1 MGSGRLHLLL
11 FNPSLDSWMESIKT
25 FFASVLLSTLVYNPL
40 FLANDARIQI
50 DLVKCFWW
58 VNRLTK
64 LKKNPFSFQLLSLG
78 FRTWSS
84 DISLLLNNFPVF
96 SWGCCWWV
104 SEKFSLLRCQKVRKE
119 VNRLVCFKQFNMEKR
134 NIFCQQ

>member
-1 MGSGRLHLLL
+1 
-11 FNPSLDSWMESIKT
+11 MESIKT

-64 LKKNPFSFQLLSLG
+64 LKKNPSVSNFYLWDLG
-78 FRTWSS
+78 P
-84 DISLLLNNFPVF
+84 DHLISPYY
-96 SWGCCWWV
+96 
-104 SEKFSLLRCQKVRKE
+104 
-119 VNRLVCFKQFNMEKR
+119 
-134 NIFCQQ
+134 